1 MTNNQIEFAVE
12 KNNLYR
18 EESFTD
24 LKAALIRCLTPIK
37 PDGAIDESREK
48 VLIAHTQLMS
58 PQGPLPLQAPLE
70 ASTLS
75 EAIEKFPEAMHKA
88 MAEMIENVKRVQ
100 QEQEK
105 AKQEE
110 GSRIFM
116 PGK

>member
-1 MTNNQIEFAVE
+1 MTENQIEFAVE

-24 LKAALIRCLTPIK
+24 LKTVLIRCLTPTN
-37 PDGAIDESREK
+37 PDGTVDESREK
-48 VLIAHTQLMS
+48 VFIGHTQLMS

-70 ASTLS
+70 AATLS

-88 MAEMIENVKRVQ
+88 MAEMIENVKKIQ

-110 GSRIFM
+110 ESRILM
-116 PGK
+116 PGR